1 MVPYSGRIYF
11 LYNIRD
17 TLRKGIKCILSI
29 YKTIKKN
36 KFLSDMKRINFIIHK
51 WRQILL
57 LDISHCSSD
66 EVIKTIDEAIGVI
79 RSQPES
85 SLLILTDVKDA
96 GYDLEVIEKL
106 KEFTGGNKPYVR
118 ASAVVG
124 LDGLQKV
131 VYNAVTLF
139 SKRTLPVFDDIEN
152 AKDWLIEQ

>member
-1 MVPYSGRIYF
+1 
-11 LYNIRD
+11 
-17 TLRKGIKCILSI
+17 
-29 YKTIKKN
+29 
-36 KFLSDMKRINFIIHK
+36 MKRVKFIIHK

-66 EVIKTIDEAIGVI
+66 EVIKTIDEAIGAI

-85 SLLILTDVKDA
+85 SLLILTDVTSA

-131 VYNAVTLF
+131 VYNAVALF
-139 SKRTLPVFDDIEN
+139 SKRTLPVFDDIEK